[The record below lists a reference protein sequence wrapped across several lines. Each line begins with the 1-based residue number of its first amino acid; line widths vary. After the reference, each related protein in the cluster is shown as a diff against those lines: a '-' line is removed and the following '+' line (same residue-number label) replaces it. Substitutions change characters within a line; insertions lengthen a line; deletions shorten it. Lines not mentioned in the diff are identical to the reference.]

1 MTAASTFRSKTKFMK
16 SWKPQRPPSNRDR
29 LELYALHKQSVSGD
43 APTSD
48 PPSASVADKAK
59 LNAWRAKMGLS
70 QQDAM
75 EAYVVECERQVGL
88 YGTRDDDGSRSSAG
102 GGGDSGGGASS
113 SQQHQNNQQQHQS
126 AAAPTSTQSTPMY
139 HSTTPQNTP
148 AAQNNAPNNNDDGV
162 LLCPRGLAAIPL
174 LCAAAS
180 ESRSAYLARLQVT
193 HPSNGWWAKQE
204 PLCLEVNNPLS
215 IPEKLI
221 IGIACQIERISLVV
235 SEYMGHGQAVS
246 ILSPRVLQAFLWP
259 VHNVFLSIWI
269 LWILICTYLG
279 SMVSVSQTL
288 LFGAKRTNTP
298 LGRLFLEEILP
309 AARAV
314 ESLCEQHQTISVR
327 MSGLALMPMMI
338 LCDVANGVVGRLG
351 ILVGSVAFVGMGAC
365 GWWYWLC
372 VLPWLAVCSVCLAV
386 MSGWCFGLIELSG
399 N

>member
-1 MTAASTFRSKTKFMK
+1 MK

-70 QQDAM
+70 QQEAM

-88 YGTRDDDGSRSSAG
+88 YGTRDDGSRSSAG
-102 GGGDSGGGASS
+102 GGGNSGSGAST
-113 SQQHQNNQQQHQS
+113 SQQQQTNQQQQQ
-126 AAAPTSTQSTPMY
+126 AAPTSTQSTPMY

-148 AAQNNAPNNNDDGV
+148 AAQNNASNNNDDGV

-204 PLCLEVNNPLS
+204 PLCLEVN
-215 IPEKLI
+215 
-221 IGIACQIERISLVV
+221 
-235 SEYMGHGQAVS
+235 
-246 ILSPRVLQAFLWP
+246 LWP

-269 LWILICTYLG
+269 LWFLICTYLG
-279 SMVSVSQTL
+279 SIVSMSQTL

>member
-1 MTAASTFRSKTKFMK
+1 MTAASNFRSKTQFMK

-59 LNAWRAKMGLS
+59 LSAWRAKMGLS

-75 EAYVVECERQVGL
+75 EAYVVECERQVHF
-88 YGTRDDDGSRSSAG
+88 YGMREDDGSRSSAG
-102 GGGDSGGGASS
+102 GGGGSGATASSSSQQQPMNSQQQQSSAGGAPGASS
-113 SQQHQNNQQQHQS
+113 S
-126 AAAPTSTQSTPMY
+126 QSTPMY

-148 AAQNNAPNNNDDGV
+148 AATAAASSQTDDGV

-204 PLCLEVNNPLS
+204 PLCLEVQNPLS

-246 ILSPRVLQAFLWP
+246 LLSPRVLQAFLWP

-279 SMVSVSQTL
+279 SMVSMSQTL
-288 LFGAKRTNTP
+288 LFGAKRTNAP

-309 AARAV
+309 AAHAV
-314 ESLCEQHQTISVR
+314 
-327 MSGLALMPMMI
+327 
-338 LCDVANGVVGRLG
+338 
-351 ILVGSVAFVGMGAC
+351 
-365 GWWYWLC
+365 
-372 VLPWLAVCSVCLAV
+372 
-386 MSGWCFGLIELSG
+386 
-399 N
+399 

>member
-1 MTAASTFRSKTKFMK
+1 MTVASNFRSKTQFMK

-43 APTSD
+43 APISD
-48 PPSASVADKAK
+48 PPAASVADKAK
-59 LNAWRAKMGLS
+59 LNAWRTKMGLS

-75 EAYVVECERQVGL
+75 EAYVVECERQVQL
-88 YGTRDDDGSRSSAG
+88 YGTRDDGSRSSSAG
-102 GGGDSGGGASS
+102 GTD
-113 SQQHQNNQQQHQS
+113 QQQQHQQS
-126 AAAPTSTQSTPMY
+126 SGGPTSTQSTPMY

-148 AAQNNAPNNNDDGV
+148 AAGASQNNNNDDNDNSV

-221 IGIACQIERISLVV
+221 IGIACQIERISLLV
-235 SEYMGHGQAVS
+235 SEYMGHGHAVS
-246 ILSPRVLQAFLWP
+246 LLSPRVLQAFLWP

-279 SMVSVSQTL
+279 SIVSMSQTL

-351 ILVGSVAFVGMGAC
+351 ILVGSVVFVGMGAC